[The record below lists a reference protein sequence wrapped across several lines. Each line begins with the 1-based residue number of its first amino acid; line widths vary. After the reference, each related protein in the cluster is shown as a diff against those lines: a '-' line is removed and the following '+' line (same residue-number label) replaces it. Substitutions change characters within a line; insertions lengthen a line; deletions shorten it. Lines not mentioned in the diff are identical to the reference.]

1 MLTGKPKVS
10 PATAGG
16 TVPVKL
22 VPAAFIRT
30 GLLVLLTVVLQLSG
44 FSQMRIL
51 GGYIDLIPLLVG
63 AIAIYAGSVPGA
75 IVGFCTGLLIDLALG
90 QNLGAT
96 SLVLTTLGY
105 GVGRYR
111 DLRDP
116 AHGLMPIPVAA
127 AATFGYL
134 AAVAAVSFMLEIG
147 ASVSALVLR
156 EAVITLLL
164 NVAVAL
170 PFFAL
175 VQARAAARAGGG
187 PARPDAPPRRPDRV
201 RPARAARP
209 RGPALAR

>member
-1 MLTGKPKVS
+1 VN
-10 PATAGG
+10 
-16 TVPVKL
+16 L
-22 VPAAFIRT
+22 VPGAFVRT
-30 GLLVLLTVVLQLSG
+30 GLLVLLVVVLQVSG
-44 FSQMRIL
+44 FSQMRLL
-51 GGYIDLIPLLVG
+51 GGYIDLIPLVV
-63 AIAIYAGSVPGA
+63 AAAAIYSGSVAGSV
-75 IVGFCTGLLIDLALG
+75 VGFCTGLLIDLALG

-96 SLVLTTLGY
+96 SLVLTALGY

-147 ASVSALVLR
+147 ASVSPLVLR
-156 EAVITLLL
+156 EAIITVLL

-175 VQARAAARAGGG
+175 VRRVLRPVLLVDPAARLRRRADPIESG
-187 PARPDAPPRRPDRV
+187 PLGLRGLVVRR
-201 RPARAARP
+201 
-209 RGPALAR
+209 

>member
-1 MLTGKPKVS
+1 VR
-10 PATAGG
+10 
-16 TVPVKL
+16 L
-22 VPAAFIRT
+22 VPAAVVRT
-30 GLLVLLTVVLQLSG
+30 GLLVLLSVVLQISG

-51 GGYIDLIPLLVG
+51 GGYIDLIPLVV
-63 AIAIYAGSVPGA
+63 AAAAIYAGSVAGA

-96 SLVLTTLGY
+96 SLVLTALGY

-116 AHGLMPIPVAA
+116 AHGLLPIPVAA

-134 AAVAAVSFMLEIG
+134 ATVAAVSFMLEIG

-156 EAVITLLL
+156 EAIITVLL

-175 VQARAAARAGGG
+175 VRRVLRPVLEVDPAVRMRRRADPIESG
-187 PARPDAPPRRPDRV
+187 PLGLRGLEVRR
-201 RPARAARP
+201 
-209 RGPALAR
+209 

>member
-1 MLTGKPKVS
+1 MT
-10 PATAGG
+10 
-16 TVPVKL
+16 L
-22 VPAAFIRT
+22 VPAAFLRT
-30 GLLVLLTVVLQLSG
+30 GLLVLFAVVLQLSG
-44 FSQMRIL
+44 FSQMQIL
-51 GGYIDLIPLLVG
+51 GGYIDLIPLVVG
-63 AIAIYAGSVPGA
+63 AAAIYAGSVTGS

-96 SLVLTTLGY
+96 SLVLTALGY

-116 AHGLMPIPVAA
+116 AHGLLPIPVAA

-147 ASVSALVLR
+147 ASVSPLVLR
-156 EAVITLLL
+156 EAVITMLL

-175 VQARAAARAGGG
+175 VRRVLRPVLAVDPAARMRRRADPIESG
-187 PARPDAPPRRPDRV
+187 PLGLRGLEVRR
-201 RPARAARP
+201 
-209 RGPALAR
+209 

>member
-1 MLTGKPKVS
+1 
-10 PATAGG
+10 
-16 TVPVKL
+16 VKL
-22 VPAAFIRT
+22 TPGTFIRT
-30 GLLVLLTVVLQLSG
+30 GLLVLLVVVLQLSG
-44 FSQMRIL
+44 FSQMRML

-63 AIAIYAGSVPGA
+63 AVAIYAGSVTGA

-90 QNLGAT
+90 QNVGAT

-134 AAVAAVSFMLEIG
+134 VTVAAVSFMLEIG
-147 ASVSALVLR
+147 ADVSGLVVR
-156 EAVITLLL
+156 EAIITLLL

-175 VQARAAARAGGG
+175 VRRVL
-187 PARPDAPPRRPDRV
+187 RPVLAVDP
-201 RPARAARP
+201 
-209 RGPALAR
+209 LARMRRRADPIESGPLGLRGLEVRR

>member
-1 MLTGKPKVS
+1 MTLT
-10 PATAGG
+10 PATI
-16 TVPVKL
+16 V
-22 VPAAFIRT
+22 RT
-30 GLLVLLTVVLQLSG
+30 GLLVLLSVVLELSG

-51 GGYIDLIPLLVG
+51 GGYIDLIPLVVG

-75 IVGFCTGLLIDLALG
+75 IAGFCTGLLIDLALG

-96 SLVLTTLGY
+96 SLVLTALGY

-116 AHGLMPIPVAA
+116 AHGLLPIPVAA

-134 AAVAAVSFMLEIG
+134 AALAAVSFMLEIG

-156 EAVITLLL
+156 EAIITVLL

-175 VQARAAARAGGG
+175 VRKVLRPVLAVDPAVRARRRADPIESG
-187 PARPDAPPRRPDRV
+187 PLGLRGLEVRR
-201 RPARAARP
+201 
-209 RGPALAR
+209 

>member
-1 MLTGKPKVS
+1 VSLS
-10 PATAGG
+10 PAT
-16 TVPVKL
+16 L
-22 VPAAFIRT
+22 LRT
-30 GLLVLLTVVLQLSG
+30 GVLVLLAVVLEISG

-51 GGYIDLIPLLVG
+51 GGYIDLIPLVVG
-63 AIAIYAGSVPGA
+63 AVGIYAGSIPGA

-96 SLVLTTLGY
+96 SLVLTALGY

-116 AHGLMPIPVAA
+116 AHGLLPIPVAA

-134 AAVAAVSFMLEIG
+134 LAVAAVSFMLEIG
-147 ASVSALVLR
+147 TSVSPLVIR
-156 EAVITLLL
+156 DAIITVLL

-175 VQARAAARAGGG
+175 VRKVLRPVLAVDPAVRMRRRADPIESG
-187 PARPDAPPRRPDRV
+187 PLGLRGLEVRR
-201 RPARAARP
+201 
-209 RGPALAR
+209 

>member
-1 MLTGKPKVS
+1 VR
-10 PATAGG
+10 
-16 TVPVKL
+16 L
-22 VPAAFIRT
+22 VPATFIRT
-30 GLLVLLTVVLQLSG
+30 GLLVLLAVVFQLSG

-51 GGYIDLIPLLVG
+51 GGYIDLIPLVVG
-63 AIAIYAGSVPGA
+63 AVAIYAGSVTGA
-75 IVGFCTGLLIDLALG
+75 IVGFCAGLLIDIALG

-96 SLVLTTLGY
+96 SLVLTALGY

-116 AHGLMPIPVAA
+116 AHGLLPIPVAA

-156 EAVITLLL
+156 DAIITVLL

-175 VQARAAARAGGG
+175 VRRVLRPVLQVDPAARMRRRADPIESG
-187 PARPDAPPRRPDRV
+187 PLGLRGLEVRR
-201 RPARAARP
+201 
-209 RGPALAR
+209 

>member
-1 MLTGKPKVS
+1 MTLS
-10 PATAGG
+10 PAA
-16 TVPVKL
+16 V
-22 VPAAFIRT
+22 FRT
-30 GLLVLLTVVLQLSG
+30 GLLVLLAVVLQISG

-51 GGYIDLIPLLVG
+51 GGYIDLIPLVVG
-63 AIAIYAGSVPGA
+63 AVAIYAGSIPGA
-75 IVGFCTGLLIDLALG
+75 IVGFSTGLLIDLALG

-96 SLVLTTLGY
+96 SLVLTALGY

-116 AHGLMPIPVAA
+116 AHGLLPIPVAA

-134 AAVAAVSFMLEIG
+134 TAVAAVSFMLEIG

-156 EAVITLLL
+156 EAIITVLL

-175 VQARAAARAGGG
+175 VRKVLRPVLAVDPAVRMRRRADPIESG
-187 PARPDAPPRRPDRV
+187 PLGLRGLEVRR
-201 RPARAARP
+201 
-209 RGPALAR
+209 